1 MRLLHPTL
9 YLWLIHIARS
19 LKVLLLILLNLIVV
33 GKGYRESSDR
43 DALLILP

>member
-9 YLWLIHIARS
+9 YLWLTHIARS
-19 LKVLLLILLNLIVV
+19 LKVFLLILLNSIII
-33 GKGYRESSDR
+33 GEDCRESSDR

>member
-19 LKVLLLILLNLIVV
+19 LKVFLLVLLNSIFV
-33 GKGYRESSDR
+33 GKGCRESSDR